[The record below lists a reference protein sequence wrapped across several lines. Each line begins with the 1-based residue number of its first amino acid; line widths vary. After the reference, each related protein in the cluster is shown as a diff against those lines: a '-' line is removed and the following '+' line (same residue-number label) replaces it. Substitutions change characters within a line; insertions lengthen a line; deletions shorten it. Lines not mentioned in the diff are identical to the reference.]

1 MQFWNLWV
9 LCSYL
14 QTICLHFDV
23 SITLS
28 TTVVKTSFF
37 WHLLRAVQVQ
47 DNTRDIYVSGILPK
61 TVKEFSERYRIEKPS
76 LYQYHTYLILWGC
89 LEEVVLDTA
98 STYFV
103 FCVWQNSLAKAIQ
116 GFCIFESCD
125 LTKLVNSCFVDFL
138 KYSVSLVIYKQFY
151 FFMIFMLFFLI
162 LLP

>member
-1 MQFWNLWV
+1 MLKP
-9 LCSYL
+9 
-14 QTICLHFDV
+14 H
-23 SITLS
+23 
-28 TTVVKTSFF
+28 FF

-103 FCVWQNSLAKAIQ
+103 FCVFFNLTA
-116 GFCIFESCD
+116 
-125 LTKLVNSCFVDFL
+125 LTKILIQCLTEMVRMGLFVLFL
-138 KYSVSLVIYKQFY
+138 GEKHSVFHRYV
-151 FFMIFMLFFLI
+151 
-162 LLP
+162 